1 MVGARIVEGKIWVK
15 SKACLGW
22 LVGWLCSIPPSFLF
36 DREEG
41 IAGCIYSSSS
51 YYQERKPP
59 GENVQQACDIGLR
72 GRLLVCIY
80 TANKTEQNSQKI
92 RYGAMH
98 KVMIG
103 FVFPIGK

>member
-1 MVGARIVEGKIWVK
+1 MVRGGFGIK

-22 LVGWLCSIPPSFLF
+22 LVGLASIPPSFPF

-41 IAGCIYSSSS
+41 IEGCIYSSS
-51 YYQERKPP
+51 YYQEKKDPPARTFNKRAISASPHRK
-59 GENVQQACDIGLR
+59 GWY
-72 GRLLVCIY
+72 VC
-80 TANKTEQNSQKI
+80 TRQTKQNKILKRSG
-92 RYGAMH
+92 YGAMH